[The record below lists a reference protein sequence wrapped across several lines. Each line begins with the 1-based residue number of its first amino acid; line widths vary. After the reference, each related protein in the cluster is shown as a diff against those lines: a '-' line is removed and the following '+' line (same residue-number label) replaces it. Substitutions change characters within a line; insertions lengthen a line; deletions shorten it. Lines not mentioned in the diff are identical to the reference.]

1 MRRDNLLRSTAFRL
15 ALSFGILFLG
25 AFFVTGLAAYE
36 FMRWEISRWHD
47 EAIRETFLTIASA
60 YDDDLGDFRDAVRT
74 NAKATRHHSRVF
86 LAMAPDGSVIAGNIP
101 AASLPD
107 GWSTVPAAALGLQ
120 GGREY
125 RLLAGL
131 VKGYRL
137 VVGQSDEDIDRLER
151 VALAS
156 FAWTSVVV
164 ILLALGSGTLIGIR
178 AQRRFRAV
186 STTMERVSH
195 GELAARIPLLGKN
208 DDIDLLSQEINEA
221 LDRLA
226 TTVEGM
232 RQVSND
238 IAHDLKTPLNRLRIT
253 IEEARRKQERGLPV
267 VAELD
272 DAVLE
277 ADEINRTFEALLR
290 IAQIESGAR
299 KARFAP
305 LDLNEI
311 AAALGEIYESVAEDA
326 GMSLTLTLA
335 EHVPAVAGDRELLVQ
350 MYSNLIENA
359 IRHCPAGTH
368 IRLATAQKPGGTAM
382 IVEDSG
388 PGIPPDEHT
397 KVLGRFYRLERSRT
411 SPGTGLGL
419 SLDKAVADL
428 HGAAMRLEDAEPGL
442 RVAVLFPAA

>member
-1 MRRDNLLRSTAFRL
+1 MRRDNILRSTPFRL
-15 ALSFGILFLG
+15 ALSFGVLFLG

-47 EAIRETFLTIASA
+47 EAIRETFLTIAAA

-86 LAMAPDGSVIAGNIP
+86 LATAVDGSVLAGNIS

-107 GWSTVPAAALGLQ
+107 GWSTAPAAALGLR
-120 GGREY
+120 GGRKY
-125 RLLAGL
+125 RLLAGP
-131 VKGYRL
+131 VKDYRL
-137 VVGQSDEDIDRLER
+137 VVGQSDEDIEKLED

-164 ILLALGSGTLIGIR
+164 ILLALGTGSLIGIR
-178 AQRRFRAV
+178 AQRRFQAV
-186 STTMERVSH
+186 SRTMDRVSH

-208 DDIDLLSQEINEA
+208 DDIDLLSREINEA

-253 IEEARRKQERGLPV
+253 IEEARRKQERGIS
-267 VAELD
+267 VAEELD
-272 DAVLE
+272 EAVLE

-305 LDLNEI
+305 VDLNEI
-311 AAALGEIYESVAEDA
+311 VAALGEIYDSVAEDA
-326 GMSLTLTLA
+326 GMSLDLALA
-335 EHVPAVAGDRELLVQ
+335 EHIPAVAGDRELLVQ

-359 IRHCPAGTH
+359 IRHCPTGTR
-368 IRLATAQKPGGTAM
+368 IRLATARLPDGIATS
-382 IVEDSG
+382 VEDNG
-388 PGIPPDEHT
+388 PGIPPDERT
-397 KVLGRFYRLERSRT
+397 KVLGRLYRLERSRT

-419 SLDKAVADL
+419 SLAKAVADL

-442 RVAVLFPAA
+442 RVAVLFPAG